1 MLLFFYSLVDRGNVG
16 IKNWWNLIWIIQ
28 KFSLKM
34 LGQTKVCIN
43 VFSFF
48 FFAFFFFQHS
58 LSRLLPLS
66 DTIFGFK
73 LVVHCSS
80 ESYVENFTFL
90 KHLCWIKYLIF
101 SQDRD
106 NSCIDRPSCQH
117 RSKTVTKKFKEIFG
131 IWPRLLE
138 KVCIH

>member
-1 MLLFFYSLVDRGNVG
+1 MKPDLNYSEIFSEDVG
-16 IKNWWNLIWIIQ
+16 TDEGLYER
-28 KFSLKM
+28 
-34 LGQTKVCIN
+34 
-43 VFSFF
+43 FF
-48 FFAFFFFQHS
+48 FLLFFFQHS

-80 ESYVENFTFL
+80 ESYVENFAFL

-106 NSCIDRPSCQH
+106 NSCLDLS
-117 RSKTVTKKFKEIFG
+117 
-131 IWPRLLE
+131 L
-138 KVCIH
+138 IHI